1 MIKIR
6 IGMPETKIGANIIL
20 VDNGKILLLLRAGG
34 WKTGSWG
41 PPGGGS
47 DKGETP
53 KQTAV
58 RETFEESGLRTK
70 PEDLEL
76 LIQRTKHD
84 YGMIYF
90 YITDK
95 FSGKEVKLSHEH
107 SDFVWVD
114 IKKIDELDTTFQPEE
129 LALIKKAVLSF

>member
-20 VDNGKILLLLRAGG
+20 VKDGKILLLLRAGG

-41 PPGGGS
+41 PPGGGAN
-47 DKGETP
+47 KGETP
-53 KQTAV
+53 KQAAI
-58 RETFEESGLRTK
+58 RETYEESGLTVK
-70 PEDLEL
+70 PGDLEL

-95 FSGKEVKLSHEH
+95 FSDRGVALSHEH
-107 SDFVWVD
+107 SGFSWVD
-114 IKKIDELDTTFQPEE
+114 MKRIDEFDTTFQPDE
-129 LALIKKAVLSF
+129 LAMVKKAVLSY